1 MIEFYIVNIH
11 VILEK
16 YGGDWRMPEPLKKSS
31 RYMVGLDSLRGL
43 AILGVILYHI
53 NFNWMPGG
61 FLGVTVFFVLSGY
74 LITDIL
80 AIEWKRNKRID
91 LKKFWL
97 SRVRRLLPGMLV
109 MLVIVLAWITI
120 FHSSLLG
127 KMRGDSLAALLYFSN
142 WWYIYHKLSYFD
154 SFSQLSPLNHFWSL
168 AVEEQFYVIWPFII
182 SLAFRYIKKK
192 SHIILFIVLGAAA
205 SALAMAFLYE
215 PGADPS
221 RIYYGTDTRA
231 FSLLIGAA
239 LALIWPSSRLA
250 NKIIPQARLILDVVG
265 GIALIIILVMFW
277 KTNQYDP
284 FLYRGGMVILSIATA
299 LLVANLAHPA
309 SRIAQF
315 LRFRPLRW
323 MGVRSYGIYLWHYP
337 IITLTTPKVNAG
349 EFSLTR
355 AILQFL
361 LIIVAAQI
369 SWKFIEN
376 PIRQG
381 ALKNIRSRNWGIKN
395 LALSGKLALV
405 CALFVSTIAVF
416 GLSTASKAK
425 DNPQKD
431 KVEAVQTEQ
440 KEKPKHPVAVREK
453 PADEPPRN
461 KEKQEAAAQPKGP
474 QTVTAVGDSI
484 MIDVAPYLKNSFPNI
499 RIDAK
504 IGRQLSKAIP
514 VVEQLKNEGN
524 LGNHVIIGLGTNGAF
539 TKEQL
544 VSLIKVIGNERKIIF
559 INTRVPRPW
568 ESLVNEKLKE
578 VASEY
583 QNVTLV
589 DWYSASADNKAYFE
603 PDGVHLTKTGA
614 EAYAALVAKAMN
626 Q

>member
-1 MIEFYIVNIH
+1 
-11 VILEK
+11 
-16 YGGDWRMPEPLKKSS
+16 
-31 RYMVGLDSLRGL
+31 MVGLDSLRGL

-80 AIEWKRNKRID
+80 AMEWKRNKRID

-97 SRVRRLLPGMLV
+97 SRARRLLPGMLV
-109 MLVIVLAWITI
+109 MLVITLAWITI

-127 KMRGDSLAALLYFSN
+127 KMRGDSIAALFYVSN

-154 SFSQLSPLNHFWSL
+154 NFNQISPLNHFWSL
-168 AVEEQFYVIWPFII
+168 AVEEQFYVVWPFII
-182 SLAFRYIKKK
+182 SLGLYYIKKQ
-192 SHIILFIVLGAAA
+192 SRMILLICLGAFA
-205 SALAMAFLYE
+205 SALAMAILYE
-215 PGADPS
+215 PGVDPS

-231 FSLLIGAA
+231 FSLLIGAV
-239 LALIWPSSRLA
+239 LALVWPSNRLA
-250 NKIIPQARLILDVVG
+250 NKIIPKARFILDVVG

-284 FLYRGGMVILSIATA
+284 FLYKGGMVLLSIATA

-323 MGVRSYGIYLWHYP
+323 VGIRSYGIYLWHYP
-337 IITLTTPKVNAG
+337 ILTLTTPKVNAG
-349 EFSLTR
+349 DFSIIR

-361 LIIVAAQI
+361 LIILIAQI
-369 SWKFIEN
+369 SWKFIEK

-381 ALKNIRSRNWGIKN
+381 ALRNIQFKN
-395 LALSGKLALV
+395 LRLQNVTLGVKLALV
-405 CALFVSTIAVF
+405 CSLFFTSIAVL
-416 GLSTASKAK
+416 GLSNASKAK
-425 DNPQKD
+425 GNYQQD
-431 KVEAVQTEQ
+431 KVEAVQTQ
-440 KEKPKHPVAVREK
+440 PAPHPVAVWEK
-453 PADEPPRN
+453 PNQETPLN
-461 KEKQEAAAQPKGP
+461 QGESKEVNSSHPKNP
-474 QTVTAVGDSI
+474 LTVTAIGDSV
-484 MIDVAPYLKNSFPNI
+484 MIDITPYLKNTFPDI
-499 RIDAK
+499 RIDAQ

-524 LGNHVIIGLGTNGAF
+524 LGNYVIIGLGTNGAF
-539 TKEQL
+539 TTEQL
-544 VSLIKVIGNERKIIF
+544 VSLIKLIGNERKIIF

-568 ESLVNEKLKE
+568 ESIVNERLK
-578 VASEY
+578 VTVTKY
-583 QNVTLV
+583 PNVTLV
-589 DWYSASADNKAYFE
+589 DWYTASAGKKDYFA
-603 PDGVHLTKTGA
+603 PDGVHLTNVGA
-614 EAYAALVAKAMN
+614 EAYAVLVAKAVN

>member
-1 MIEFYIVNIH
+1 
-11 VILEK
+11 
-16 YGGDWRMPEPLKKSS
+16 MPEPLKKNS

-80 AIEWKRNKRID
+80 AIEWKNNKRID

-97 SRVRRLLPGMLV
+97 SRARRLLPGMLI
-109 MLVIVLAWITI
+109 MLIVTLAWITI
-120 FHSSLLG
+120 FHSSLLV

-168 AVEEQFYVIWPFII
+168 AVEEQFYVVWPFVI
-182 SLAFRYIKKK
+182 SLGFYYIKKQ
-192 SHIILFIVLGAAA
+192 SRMILFICLGAIA
-205 SALAMAFLYE
+205 SALAMAILYE
-215 PGADPS
+215 PGSDPS

-250 NKIIPQARLILDVVG
+250 NKIIPQARLILDVIG
-265 GIALIIILVMFW
+265 GLALIIILIMFW
-277 KTNQYDP
+277 RTNQYEP
-284 FLYRGGMVILSIATA
+284 FLYRGGMVLLSLATA

-349 EFSLTR
+349 EFSSTR

-361 LIIVAAQI
+361 LIIIVAQI

-376 PIRQG
+376 PIRKG
-381 ALKNIRSRNWGIKN
+381 ALKNIRIKN
-395 LALSGKLALV
+395 LKIRNLTLSGKLALICAV
-405 CALFVSTIAVF
+405 CISSIATF
-416 GLSTASKAK
+416 GLTTASKEK
-425 DNPQKD
+425 ENPQKE
-431 KVEAVQTEQ
+431 KVEAVQEEQ
-440 KEKPKHPVAVREK
+440 AKHPVAVWEK
-453 PADEPPRN
+453 PADEPPQN
-461 KEKQEAAAQPKGP
+461 KEEQKEENPAQPKDP
-474 QTVTAVGDSI
+474 LTVTAVGDSI
-484 MIDVAPYLKNSFPNI
+484 MIDIAPYLKNAFPNI

-504 IGRQLSKAIP
+504 IGRQMSQAISA
-514 VVEQLKNEGN
+514 VEQLKNEGN
-524 LGNHVIIGLGTNGAF
+524 LGSHVIIGLGTNGAF

-544 VSLIKVIGNERKIIF
+544 ASLIEVIGNERKIIL

-578 VASEY
+578 AASSY
-583 QNVTLV
+583 KNVVLV
-589 DWYSASADNKAYFE
+589 DWYSASAGNKAYFE

-614 EAYAALVAKAMN
+614 EAYAALVAKEVN

>member
-1 MIEFYIVNIH
+1 
-11 VILEK
+11 
-16 YGGDWRMPEPLKKSS
+16 MPEPLKKNS

-80 AIEWKRNKRID
+80 AIEWKNNKRID

-97 SRVRRLLPGMLV
+97 SRARRLLPGMLI
-109 MLVIVLAWITI
+109 MLIVTLAWITI
-120 FHSSLLG
+120 FHSSLLV

-168 AVEEQFYVIWPFII
+168 AVEEQFYVVWPFVI
-182 SLAFRYIKKK
+182 SLGFYYIKKQ
-192 SHIILFIVLGAAA
+192 SRMILFICLGAIA
-205 SALAMAFLYE
+205 SALAMAILYE
-215 PGADPS
+215 PGSDPS

-250 NKIIPQARLILDVVG
+250 NKIIPQARLILDVIG
-265 GIALIIILVMFW
+265 GLALIIILIMFW
-277 KTNQYDP
+277 RTNQYEP
-284 FLYRGGMVILSIATA
+284 FLYRGGMVLLSLATA

-349 EFSLTR
+349 EFSSTR

-361 LIIVAAQI
+361 LIIIVAQI

-376 PIRQG
+376 PIRKG
-381 ALKNIRSRNWGIKN
+381 ALKNIRIKN
-395 LALSGKLALV
+395 LKIRNLTLSGKLALICAV
-405 CALFVSTIAVF
+405 CISSIATF
-416 GLSTASKAK
+416 GLTTASKEK
-425 DNPQKD
+425 ENPQKE
-431 KVEAVQTEQ
+431 KVEAVQEEQ
-440 KEKPKHPVAVREK
+440 AKHPVAVWEK
-453 PADEPPRN
+453 PADEPPQN
-461 KEKQEAAAQPKGP
+461 KEEQKEENPAQPKDP
-474 QTVTAVGDSI
+474 LTVTAVGDSI
-484 MIDVAPYLKNSFPNI
+484 MIDIAPYLKNAFPNI

-504 IGRQLSKAIP
+504 IGRQMSQAISA
-514 VVEQLKNEGN
+514 VEQLKNEGN
-524 LGNHVIIGLGTNGAF
+524 LGSHVIIGLGTNGAF

-544 VSLIKVIGNERKIIF
+544 ASLIEVIGNERKIIL

-578 VASEY
+578 AASSY
-583 QNVTLV
+583 KNVVLV
-589 DWYSASADNKAYFE
+589 DWYSASAGNKAY
-603 PDGVHLTKTGA
+603 
-614 EAYAALVAKAMN
+614 
-626 Q
+626 

>member
-1 MIEFYIVNIH
+1 MTKPF
-11 VILEK
+11 
-16 YGGDWRMPEPLKKSS
+16 KKNS

-80 AIEWKRNKRID
+80 AMEWKRNKRID

-97 SRVRRLLPGMLV
+97 SRARRLLPGMLV
-109 MLVIVLAWITI
+109 MLVITLAWITI
-120 FHSSLLG
+120 FHSSLLE
-127 KMRGDSLAALLYFSN
+127 KMRGDSLAALFYVSN

-154 SFSQLSPLNHFWSL
+154 NFNQIYPLNHFWSL
-168 AVEEQFYVIWPFII
+168 AVEEQFYVVWPFII
-182 SLAFRYIKKK
+182 SLGLYYIKKQ
-192 SHIILFIVLGAAA
+192 SRMILLICLGAFA
-205 SALAMAFLYE
+205 SALAMAILYE
-215 PGADPS
+215 PGVDPS

-231 FSLLIGAA
+231 FSLLIGAV
-239 LALIWPSSRLA
+239 LALVWPSNRLA
-250 NKIIPQARLILDVVG
+250 NKIIPKARFILDVVG

-284 FLYRGGMVILSIATA
+284 FLYKGGMVLLSIATA

-323 MGVRSYGIYLWHYP
+323 VGVRSYGIYLWHYP
-337 IITLTTPKVNAG
+337 ILTLTTPKVNAG
-349 EFSLTR
+349 DFSIIR

-361 LIIVAAQI
+361 LIILIAQI
-369 SWKFIEN
+369 SWKFIEK

-381 ALKNIRSRNWGIKN
+381 ALRNIQFKN
-395 LALSGKLALV
+395 LRLQNVTLGVKLALV
-405 CALFVSTIAVF
+405 CSLFFTSIAVL
-416 GLSTASKAK
+416 GLSNASKAK
-425 DNPQKD
+425 GNYQQD
-431 KVEAVQTEQ
+431 KVEAVQTQ
-440 KEKPKHPVAVREK
+440 PAPHPVAVWEK
-453 PADEPPRN
+453 PNQETPLN
-461 KEKQEAAAQPKGP
+461 QGESKEVNSAHPKNP
-474 QTVTAVGDSI
+474 LTVTAIGDSV
-484 MIDVAPYLKNSFPNI
+484 MIDITPYLKNTFPDI
-499 RIDAK
+499 RIDAQ

-524 LGNHVIIGLGTNGAF
+524 LGNYVIIGLGTNGAF
-539 TKEQL
+539 TTEQL
-544 VSLIKVIGNERKIIF
+544 VSLIKLIGNERKIIF

-568 ESLVNEKLKE
+568 ESIVNERLK
-578 VASEY
+578 VTVTKY
-583 QNVTLV
+583 PNVTLV
-589 DWYSASADNKAYFE
+589 DWYAASAGKKDYFA
-603 PDGVHLTKTGA
+603 PDGVHLTNVGA
-614 EAYAALVAKAMN
+614 EAYAVLVAKAVN

>member
-1 MIEFYIVNIH
+1 MTKPF
-11 VILEK
+11 
-16 YGGDWRMPEPLKKSS
+16 KKNS

-80 AIEWKRNKRID
+80 AMEWKRNKRID

-97 SRVRRLLPGMLV
+97 SRARRLLPGMLV
-109 MLVIVLAWITI
+109 MLVITLAWITI
-120 FHSSLLG
+120 FHSSLLE
-127 KMRGDSLAALLYFSN
+127 KMRGDSLAALFYVSN

-154 SFSQLSPLNHFWSL
+154 NFNQISPLNHFWSL
-168 AVEEQFYVIWPFII
+168 AVEEQFYVVWPFII
-182 SLAFRYIKKK
+182 SLGLYYINKQ
-192 SHIILFIVLGAAA
+192 SRMILLICLGAFA
-205 SALAMAFLYE
+205 SALAMAILYE
-215 PGADPS
+215 PGVDPS

-231 FSLLIGAA
+231 FSLLIGAV
-239 LALIWPSSRLA
+239 LALVWPSNRLA
-250 NKIIPQARLILDVVG
+250 NKIIPKARFILDVVG

-284 FLYRGGMVILSIATA
+284 FLYKGGMVLLSIATA

-323 MGVRSYGIYLWHYP
+323 VGIRSYGIYLWHYP
-337 IITLTTPKVNAG
+337 ILTLTTPKVNAG
-349 EFSLTR
+349 DFSIIR

-361 LIIVAAQI
+361 LIILIAQI
-369 SWKFIEN
+369 SWKFIEK

-381 ALKNIRSRNWGIKN
+381 ALRNIQFKN
-395 LALSGKLALV
+395 LRLQNVTLGVKLALV
-405 CALFVSTIAVF
+405 CSLFFTSMAVL
-416 GLSTASKAK
+416 GLSNASKAK
-425 DNPQKD
+425 GNYQQD
-431 KVEAVQTEQ
+431 KVEAVQTQ
-440 KEKPKHPVAVREK
+440 PAPHPVAVWEK
-453 PADEPPRN
+453 PNQETPLN
-461 KEKQEAAAQPKGP
+461 QGESKEVNSAYPKNP
-474 QTVTAVGDSI
+474 LTVTAIGDSV
-484 MIDVAPYLKNSFPNI
+484 MIDITPYLKNTFPDI
-499 RIDAK
+499 RIDAQ

-524 LGNHVIIGLGTNGAF
+524 LGNYVIIGLGTNGAF
-539 TKEQL
+539 TTEQL
-544 VSLIKVIGNERKIIF
+544 VSLIKLIGNEHKIIF

-568 ESLVNEKLKE
+568 ESIVNERLK
-578 VASEY
+578 VTVTKY
-583 QNVTLV
+583 PNVTLV
-589 DWYSASADNKAYFE
+589 DWYAASAGKKDYFA
-603 PDGVHLTKTGA
+603 PDGVHLTNVGA
-614 EAYAALVAKAMN
+614 EAYAVLVAKAVN

>member
-1 MIEFYIVNIH
+1 MTKPF
-11 VILEK
+11 EK
-16 YGGDWRMPEPLKKSS
+16 NS

-80 AIEWKRNKRID
+80 AMEWKRNKRID

-97 SRVRRLLPGMLV
+97 SRARRLLPAMFV
-109 MLVIVLAWITI
+109 MLVITLAWITI
-120 FHSSLLG
+120 FHSSLLE
-127 KMRGDSLAALLYFSN
+127 KMRGDSLAALFYVSN

-154 SFSQLSPLNHFWSL
+154 NFNQLSPLNHFWSL
-168 AVEEQFYVIWPFII
+168 AVEEQFYVVWPFII
-182 SLAFRYIKKK
+182 SLGLYHIKKQ
-192 SHIILFIVLGAAA
+192 SRMILLICLGAVA
-205 SALAMAFLYE
+205 SALAMAILYE

-239 LALIWPSSRLA
+239 LALIWPSNRLA
-250 NKIIPQARLILDVVG
+250 NKIIPKARLILDVVG
-265 GIALIIILVMFW
+265 GTALIIILLMFW

-284 FLYRGGMVILSIATA
+284 FLYNGGMVLLSIATA

-323 MGVRSYGIYLWHYP
+323 IGIRSYGIYLWHYP
-337 IITLTTPKVNAG
+337 ILTLTTPKVNAG
-349 EFSLTR
+349 DFSLIR
-355 AILQFL
+355 AILQFF
-361 LIIVAAQI
+361 LIIMIAQI
-369 SWKFIEN
+369 SWKYIEK

-381 ALKNIRSRNWGIKN
+381 ALRNIQFKN
-395 LALSGKLALV
+395 LRLQNVALSVKLALI
-405 CALFVSTIAVF
+405 CAVFVSSIAVF
-416 GLSTASKAK
+416 GLSKGSKAK
-425 DNPQKD
+425 ENPQLD
-431 KVEAVQTEQ
+431 KVEAVQTQ
-440 KEKPKHPVAVREK
+440 PAKHPVAIREN
-453 PADEPPRN
+453 PAQETPKN
-461 KEKQEAAAQPKGP
+461 QEESKEVNSVQPKSSP
-474 QTVTAVGDSI
+474 NVTAIGDSV
-484 MIDVAPYLKNSFPNI
+484 MIDIAPYLKNAFPDI
-499 RIDAK
+499 RIDAQ

-524 LGNHVIIGLGTNGAF
+524 LGNYVIIGLGTNGAF
-539 TKEQL
+539 TTEQL
-544 VSLIKVIGNERKIIF
+544 VSLMELIGNERKMIF

-568 ESLVNEKLKE
+568 ESIVNERLK
-578 VASEY
+578 VTASKY
-583 QNVTLV
+583 PNVTLV
-589 DWYSASADNKAYFE
+589 DWYAASAGKRDYFA
-603 PDGVHLTKTGA
+603 PDGVHLTNVGA
-614 EAYAALVAKAMN
+614 EAYAALVVKAVN

>member
-1 MIEFYIVNIH
+1 MTKPF
-11 VILEK
+11 EK
-16 YGGDWRMPEPLKKSS
+16 NS

-80 AIEWKRNKRID
+80 AMEWKRNKRID

-97 SRVRRLLPGMLV
+97 SRARRLLPAMFV
-109 MLVIVLAWITI
+109 MLVITLAWITI
-120 FHSSLLG
+120 FHSSLLE
-127 KMRGDSLAALLYFSN
+127 KMRGDSLAALFYVSN

-154 SFSQLSPLNHFWSL
+154 NFNQLSPLNHFWSL
-168 AVEEQFYVIWPFII
+168 AVEEQFYVVWPFII
-182 SLAFRYIKKK
+182 SLGLYHIKKQ
-192 SHIILFIVLGAAA
+192 SRMILLICLGAVA
-205 SALAMAFLYE
+205 SALAMAILYE

-239 LALIWPSSRLA
+239 LALIWPSNRLA
-250 NKIIPQARLILDVVG
+250 NKIIPKARLILDVVG
-265 GIALIIILVMFW
+265 GTALIIILLMFW

-284 FLYRGGMVILSIATA
+284 FLYNGGMVLLSIATA

-323 MGVRSYGIYLWHYP
+323 IGIRSYGIYLWHYP
-337 IITLTTPKVNAG
+337 ILTLTTPKVNAG
-349 EFSLTR
+349 DFSLIR
-355 AILQFL
+355 AILQFI
-361 LIIVAAQI
+361 LIIMIAQI
-369 SWKFIEN
+369 SWKYIEK

-381 ALKNIRSRNWGIKN
+381 ALRNIQFKN
-395 LALSGKLALV
+395 LRLQNVALSVKLALI
-405 CALFVSTIAVF
+405 CAVFVSSIAVF
-416 GLSTASKAK
+416 GLSKVSKAK
-425 DNPQKD
+425 ENPQLD
-431 KVEAVQTEQ
+431 KVEAVQTQ
-440 KEKPKHPVAVREK
+440 PAKHPVAIREN
-453 PADEPPRN
+453 PAQETPKNQDES
-461 KEKQEAAAQPKGP
+461 KEVNSVQPKSSP
-474 QTVTAVGDSI
+474 NVTAIGDSV
-484 MIDVAPYLKNSFPNI
+484 MIDIAPYLKNAFPDI
-499 RIDAK
+499 RIDAQ

-524 LGNHVIIGLGTNGAF
+524 LGNYVIIGLGTNGAF
-539 TKEQL
+539 TTEQL
-544 VSLIKVIGNERKIIF
+544 VSLIELIGNERKMIF

-568 ESLVNEKLKE
+568 ESIVNERLK
-578 VASEY
+578 VTASKY
-583 QNVTLV
+583 PNVNLV
-589 DWYSASADNKAYFE
+589 DWYVASAGKRDYFA
-603 PDGVHLTKTGA
+603 PDGVHLTKLGA
-614 EAYAALVAKAMN
+614 EAYAALVVKAVN

>member
-1 MIEFYIVNIH
+1 
-11 VILEK
+11 
-16 YGGDWRMPEPLKKSS
+16 MPEPLKKNS

-80 AIEWKRNKRID
+80 AIEWKNNKRID

-97 SRVRRLLPGMLV
+97 SRARRLLPGMLI
-109 MLVIVLAWITI
+109 MLIVTLAWITI
-120 FHSSLLG
+120 FHSSLLV

-168 AVEEQFYVIWPFII
+168 AVEEQFYVVWPFVI
-182 SLAFRYIKKK
+182 SLGFYYIKKQ
-192 SHIILFIVLGAAA
+192 SRMILFICLGAIA
-205 SALAMAFLYE
+205 SALAMAILYE
-215 PGADPS
+215 PGTDPS

-250 NKIIPQARLILDVVG
+250 SKIIPQARLILDIIG
-265 GIALIIILVMFW
+265 GVALIIILTMFW
-277 KTNQYDP
+277 KTNQYEP
-284 FLYRGGMVILSIATA
+284 FLYRGGMVLLSIATA

-337 IITLTTPKVNAG
+337 IITLTTPKVNTG
-349 EFSLTR
+349 EFSFTR

-361 LIIVAAQI
+361 LIIIVAQI

-376 PIRQG
+376 PIRKG
-381 ALKNIRSRNWGIKN
+381 ALKNIRIKN
-395 LALSGKLALV
+395 LKIRNLTLSCKLVLI
-405 CALFVSTIAVF
+405 CAVF
-416 GLSTASKAK
+416 ISSIVTFGLTTASKEK
-425 DNPQKD
+425 ENTQKD
-431 KVEAVQTEQ
+431 KVEAVQEEQ
-440 KEKPKHPVAVREK
+440 AKHPVAVWEK
-453 PADEPPRN
+453 PADEPPQN
-461 KEKQEAAAQPKGP
+461 KEEQKEENPAQPKDP
-474 QTVTAVGDSI
+474 LTVTAVGDSI
-484 MIDVAPYLKNSFPNI
+484 MIDITPYFKNTFPNI

-504 IGRQLSKAIP
+504 IGRQMSQAILA
-514 VVEQLKNEGN
+514 VEQLKNEGN
-524 LGNHVIIGLGTNGAF
+524 LGSNVIIGLGTNGAF

-544 VSLIKVIGNERKIIF
+544 ASLIEVIGNERKIIL

-578 VASEY
+578 AASSY
-583 QNVTLV
+583 KNVVLV
-589 DWYSASADNKAYFE
+589 DWYSASAGNKAYFE
-603 PDGVHLTKTGA
+603 PDGVHLTKIGA
-614 EAYAALVAKAMN
+614 EAYAALVAKEVN

>member
-1 MIEFYIVNIH
+1 MTKPF
-11 VILEK
+11 EK
-16 YGGDWRMPEPLKKSS
+16 NS

-80 AIEWKRNKRID
+80 AMEWKRNKRID

-97 SRVRRLLPGMLV
+97 SRARRLLPGMFV
-109 MLVIVLAWITI
+109 MLVITLAWITI
-120 FHSSLLG
+120 FHSSLLE
-127 KMRGDSLAALLYFSN
+127 KMRGDSLAALFYVSN

-154 SFSQLSPLNHFWSL
+154 NFNQLSPLNHFWSL
-168 AVEEQFYVIWPFII
+168 AVEEQFYVVWPFII
-182 SLAFRYIKKK
+182 SLGLYHIKKQ
-192 SHIILFIVLGAAA
+192 SRMILLICLGAVA
-205 SALAMAFLYE
+205 SALAMAILYE

-239 LALIWPSSRLA
+239 LALIWPSNRLA
-250 NKIIPQARLILDVVG
+250 NKIIPKARLILDVVG
-265 GIALIIILVMFW
+265 GTALIIILLMFW

-284 FLYRGGMVILSIATA
+284 FLYNGGMVLLSIATA

-323 MGVRSYGIYLWHYP
+323 MGIRSYGIYLWHYP
-337 IITLTTPKVNAG
+337 ILTLTTPKVNAG
-349 EFSLTR
+349 DFSLIR

-361 LIIVAAQI
+361 LIIMIAQI
-369 SWKFIEN
+369 SWKYIEK

-381 ALKNIRSRNWGIKN
+381 ALRNIQFKN
-395 LALSGKLALV
+395 LRLQNVALSVKLTLI
-405 CALFVSTIAVF
+405 CAVFVSSIAVF
-416 GLSTASKAK
+416 GLSKVSKAK
-425 DNPQKD
+425 ENPQLD
-431 KVEAVQTEQ
+431 KVEAVQT
-440 KEKPKHPVAVREK
+440 KPAKQPVAIREN
-453 PADEPPRN
+453 PAQETPKN
-461 KEKQEAAAQPKGP
+461 QEESKEVNSVQPKSSP
-474 QTVTAVGDSI
+474 NVTAIGDSV
-484 MIDVAPYLKNSFPNI
+484 MIDIAPYLKNAFPDI
-499 RIDAK
+499 GIDAQ

-524 LGNHVIIGLGTNGAF
+524 LGNYVIIGLGTNGAF
-539 TKEQL
+539 TTEQL
-544 VSLIKVIGNERKIIF
+544 VSLIELIGNERKMIF

-568 ESLVNEKLKE
+568 ESIVNERLK
-578 VASEY
+578 VTASKY
-583 QNVTLV
+583 PNVTLV
-589 DWYSASADNKAYFE
+589 DWYAASAGKRDYFA
-603 PDGVHLTKTGA
+603 PDGVHLTKLGA
-614 EAYAALVAKAMN
+614 EAYAALVVKAVN

>member
-1 MIEFYIVNIH
+1 MTKPF
-11 VILEK
+11 EK
-16 YGGDWRMPEPLKKSS
+16 NS

-80 AIEWKRNKRID
+80 AMEWKRNKRID

-97 SRVRRLLPGMLV
+97 SRARRLLPAMFV
-109 MLVIVLAWITI
+109 MLVITLAWITI
-120 FHSSLLG
+120 FHSSLLE
-127 KMRGDSLAALLYFSN
+127 KMRGDSLAALFYVSN

-154 SFSQLSPLNHFWSL
+154 NFNQLSPLNHFWSL
-168 AVEEQFYVIWPFII
+168 AVEEQFYVVWPFII
-182 SLAFRYIKKK
+182 SLGLYHIKKQ
-192 SHIILFIVLGAAA
+192 SRMILLICLGAVA
-205 SALAMAFLYE
+205 SALAMAILYE

-239 LALIWPSSRLA
+239 LALIWPSNRLA
-250 NKIIPQARLILDVVG
+250 NKIIPKARLILDVVG
-265 GIALIIILVMFW
+265 GTALIIILLMFW

-284 FLYRGGMVILSIATA
+284 FLYNGGMVLLSIATA

-323 MGVRSYGIYLWHYP
+323 IGIRSYGIYLWHYP
-337 IITLTTPKVNAG
+337 ILTLTTPKVNAG
-349 EFSLTR
+349 DFSLIR

-361 LIIVAAQI
+361 LIIMIAQI
-369 SWKFIEN
+369 SWKYIEK

-381 ALKNIRSRNWGIKN
+381 ALRNIQFKN
-395 LALSGKLALV
+395 LRLQNVALSVKLALI
-405 CALFVSTIAVF
+405 CAVFVSSIAVF
-416 GLSTASKAK
+416 GLSKGSKAK
-425 DNPQKD
+425 ENPQLD
-431 KVEAVQTEQ
+431 KVEAVQTQ
-440 KEKPKHPVAVREK
+440 PAKHPVAIREN
-453 PADEPPRN
+453 PAQETPKN
-461 KEKQEAAAQPKGP
+461 QEESKEVNSVQPKSSP
-474 QTVTAVGDSI
+474 NVTAIGDSV
-484 MIDVAPYLKNSFPNI
+484 MIDIAPYLKNAFPDI
-499 RIDAK
+499 RIDAQ

-524 LGNHVIIGLGTNGAF
+524 LGNYVIIGLGTNGAF
-539 TKEQL
+539 TTEQL
-544 VSLIKVIGNERKIIF
+544 VSLIELIGNERKMIF

-568 ESLVNEKLKE
+568 ESIVNERLK
-578 VASEY
+578 VTVSKY
-583 QNVTLV
+583 PNVTLV
-589 DWYSASADNKAYFE
+589 DWYAASAGKRDYFA
-603 PDGVHLTKTGA
+603 PDGVHLTNVGA
-614 EAYAALVAKAMN
+614 EAYAALVVKAVN

>member
-1 MIEFYIVNIH
+1 
-11 VILEK
+11 
-16 YGGDWRMPEPLKKSS
+16 MPEPLKKNS

-80 AIEWKRNKRID
+80 AIEWKNNKRID

-97 SRVRRLLPGMLV
+97 SRARRLLPGMLI
-109 MLVIVLAWITI
+109 MLIVTLAWITI
-120 FHSSLLG
+120 FHSSLLV

-168 AVEEQFYVIWPFII
+168 AVEEQFYVVWPFVI
-182 SLAFRYIKKK
+182 SLGFYYIKKQ
-192 SHIILFIVLGAAA
+192 SRMILFICLGAIA
-205 SALAMAFLYE
+205 SALAMANLYE
-215 PGADPS
+215 PGTDPS

-250 NKIIPQARLILDVVG
+250 SKIIPQARLILDIIG
-265 GIALIIILVMFW
+265 GVALIIILTMFW
-277 KTNQYDP
+277 KTNQYEP
-284 FLYRGGMVILSIATA
+284 FLYRGGMVLLSIATA

-337 IITLTTPKVNAG
+337 IITLTTPKVNTG
-349 EFSLTR
+349 EFSFTR

-361 LIIVAAQI
+361 LIIIVAQI

-376 PIRQG
+376 PIRKG
-381 ALKNIRSRNWGIKN
+381 ALKNIRIKN
-395 LALSGKLALV
+395 LKIRNLTLSCKLVLI
-405 CALFVSTIAVF
+405 CAVF
-416 GLSTASKAK
+416 ISSIATFGLTTASKEK
-425 DNPQKD
+425 ENTQKD
-431 KVEAVQTEQ
+431 KVEAVQEEQ
-440 KEKPKHPVAVREK
+440 AKHPVAVWEK
-453 PADEPPRN
+453 PADEPPQN
-461 KEKQEAAAQPKGP
+461 KEEQKEENPAQPKDP
-474 QTVTAVGDSI
+474 LTVTAVGDSI
-484 MIDVAPYLKNSFPNI
+484 MIDITPYLKNTFPNI

-504 IGRQLSKAIP
+504 IGRQMSQAIP
-514 VVEQLKNEGN
+514 AVEQLKNEGN
-524 LGNHVIIGLGTNGAF
+524 LGSNVIIGLGTNGAF

-544 VSLIKVIGNERKIIF
+544 ASLIEVIGNERKIIL

-578 VASEY
+578 AASSY
-583 QNVTLV
+583 KNVVLV
-589 DWYSASADNKAYFE
+589 DWYSASAGNKAYFE
-603 PDGVHLTKTGA
+603 PDGVHLTKIGA
-614 EAYAALVAKAMN
+614 EAYAALVAKEVN

>member
-1 MIEFYIVNIH
+1 MTKPF
-11 VILEK
+11 
-16 YGGDWRMPEPLKKSS
+16 KKNS

-80 AIEWKRNKRID
+80 AMEWKRNKRID

-97 SRVRRLLPGMLV
+97 SRARRLLPGMLV
-109 MLVIVLAWITI
+109 MLVITLAWITI
-120 FHSSLLG
+120 FHSSLLE
-127 KMRGDSLAALLYFSN
+127 KMRGDSLAALFYVSN

-154 SFSQLSPLNHFWSL
+154 NFNQISPLNHFWSL
-168 AVEEQFYVIWPFII
+168 AVEEQFYVVWPFII
-182 SLAFRYIKKK
+182 SLGLYYIKKQ
-192 SHIILFIVLGAAA
+192 SRIILLICLGAFA
-205 SALAMAFLYE
+205 SALAMAILYE
-215 PGADPS
+215 PGVDPS

-231 FSLLIGAA
+231 FSLLIGAV
-239 LALIWPSSRLA
+239 LALVWPSNRLA
-250 NKIIPQARLILDVVG
+250 NKIIPKARFILDVVG

-284 FLYRGGMVILSIATA
+284 FLYKGGMVLLSIATA

-323 MGVRSYGIYLWHYP
+323 VGVRSYGIYLWHYP
-337 IITLTTPKVNAG
+337 ILTLTTPKVNAG
-349 EFSLTR
+349 DFSIIR

-361 LIIVAAQI
+361 LIILIAQI
-369 SWKFIEN
+369 SWKFIEK

-381 ALKNIRSRNWGIKN
+381 ALRNIQFKN
-395 LALSGKLALV
+395 LRLQNVTLGVKLALV
-405 CALFVSTIAVF
+405 CSLFFTSIAVL
-416 GLSTASKAK
+416 GLSNASKAK
-425 DNPQKD
+425 GNYQQD
-431 KVEAVQTEQ
+431 KVEAVQTQ
-440 KEKPKHPVAVREK
+440 PAPHPVAVWEK
-453 PADEPPRN
+453 PN
-461 KEKQEAAAQPKGP
+461 QETPLNQGESTEVNSAHPKNP
-474 QTVTAVGDSI
+474 LTVTAIGDSV
-484 MIDVAPYLKNSFPNI
+484 MIDITPYLKNTFPDI
-499 RIDAK
+499 RIDAQ

-524 LGNHVIIGLGTNGAF
+524 LGNYVIIGLGTNGAF
-539 TKEQL
+539 TTEQL
-544 VSLIKVIGNERKIIF
+544 VSLIKLIGNERKIIF

-568 ESLVNEKLKE
+568 ESIVNERLK
-578 VASEY
+578 VTVTKY
-583 QNVTLV
+583 PNVTLV
-589 DWYSASADNKAYFE
+589 DWYAASAGKKDYFA
-603 PDGVHLTKTGA
+603 PDGVHLTNVGA
-614 EAYAALVAKAMN
+614 EAYAVLVAKAVN

>member
-1 MIEFYIVNIH
+1 MTKPF
-11 VILEK
+11 EK
-16 YGGDWRMPEPLKKSS
+16 NS

-80 AIEWKRNKRID
+80 AMEWKRNKRID

-97 SRVRRLLPGMLV
+97 SRARRLLPAMFV
-109 MLVIVLAWITI
+109 MLVITLAWITI
-120 FHSSLLG
+120 FHSSLLE
-127 KMRGDSLAALLYFSN
+127 KMRGDSLAALFYVSN

-154 SFSQLSPLNHFWSL
+154 NFNQLSPLNHFWSL
-168 AVEEQFYVIWPFII
+168 AVEEQFYVVWPFII
-182 SLAFRYIKKK
+182 SLGLYHIKKQ
-192 SHIILFIVLGAAA
+192 SRMILLICLGAVA
-205 SALAMAFLYE
+205 SALAMAILYE

-239 LALIWPSSRLA
+239 LALIWPSNRLA
-250 NKIIPQARLILDVVG
+250 NKIIPKARLILDVVG
-265 GIALIIILVMFW
+265 GTALIIILLMFW

-284 FLYRGGMVILSIATA
+284 FLYNGGMVLLSIATA

-323 MGVRSYGIYLWHYP
+323 IGIRSYGIYLWHYP
-337 IITLTTPKVNAG
+337 ILTLTTPKVNAG
-349 EFSLTR
+349 DFSLIR
-355 AILQFL
+355 AILQFF
-361 LIIVAAQI
+361 LIIMIAQI
-369 SWKFIEN
+369 SWKYIEK

-381 ALKNIRSRNWGIKN
+381 ALRNIQFKN
-395 LALSGKLALV
+395 LRLQNVALSVKLALI
-405 CALFVSTIAVF
+405 CAVFVSSIAVF
-416 GLSTASKAK
+416 GLSKGSKAK
-425 DNPQKD
+425 ENPQLD
-431 KVEAVQTEQ
+431 KVEAVQTQ
-440 KEKPKHPVAVREK
+440 PAKHPVAIREN
-453 PADEPPRN
+453 PAQETPKN
-461 KEKQEAAAQPKGP
+461 QEESKEVNSVQPKSSP
-474 QTVTAVGDSI
+474 NVTAIGDSV
-484 MIDVAPYLKNSFPNI
+484 MIDIAPYLKNAFPDI
-499 RIDAK
+499 RIDAQ

-524 LGNHVIIGLGTNGAF
+524 LGNYVIIGLGTNGAF
-539 TKEQL
+539 TTEQL
-544 VSLIKVIGNERKIIF
+544 VSLIELIGNERKMIF

-568 ESLVNEKLKE
+568 ESIVNERLK
-578 VASEY
+578 VTASKY
-583 QNVTLV
+583 PNVTLV
-589 DWYSASADNKAYFE
+589 DWYAASAGKRDYFA
-603 PDGVHLTKTGA
+603 PDGVHLTNVGA
-614 EAYAALVAKAMN
+614 ESYAALVVKAVN

>member
-1 MIEFYIVNIH
+1 MTKPF
-11 VILEK
+11 
-16 YGGDWRMPEPLKKSS
+16 KKNS

-80 AIEWKRNKRID
+80 AMEWKRNKRID

-97 SRVRRLLPGMLV
+97 SRARRLLPGMIV
-109 MLVIVLAWITI
+109 MLVITLAWITI
-120 FHSSLLG
+120 FHSSLLE
-127 KMRGDSLAALLYFSN
+127 KMRGDSLAALFYVSN

-154 SFSQLSPLNHFWSL
+154 NFNQISPLNHFWSL
-168 AVEEQFYVIWPFII
+168 AVEEQFYVVWPFII
-182 SLAFRYIKKK
+182 SLGLYYIKKQ
-192 SHIILFIVLGAAA
+192 SRMILLICLGIFA
-205 SALAMAFLYE
+205 SALAMTILYE
-215 PGADPS
+215 PGVDPS

-231 FSLLIGAA
+231 FSLLIGAV
-239 LALIWPSSRLA
+239 LALVWPSNRLA
-250 NKIIPQARLILDVVG
+250 NKIIPKARFILDVVG

-284 FLYRGGMVILSIATA
+284 FLYKGGMVLLSIATA

-323 MGVRSYGIYLWHYP
+323 VGVRSYGIYLWHYP
-337 IITLTTPKVNAG
+337 ILTLTTPKVTVG
-349 EFSLTR
+349 DFSIIR

-361 LIIVAAQI
+361 LIILIAQI
-369 SWKFIEN
+369 SWKFIEK

-381 ALKNIRSRNWGIKN
+381 ALRNIQFKN
-395 LALSGKLALV
+395 LRLQNVTLGVKLALV
-405 CALFVSTIAVF
+405 CSLFFMSIAIL
-416 GLSTASKAK
+416 GLLNASKAK
-425 DNPQKD
+425 GNNQQD
-431 KVEAVQTEQ
+431 KVEAVQTQ
-440 KEKPKHPVAVREK
+440 PVPHPVAVWEK
-453 PADEPPRN
+453 PNQETPLN
-461 KEKQEAAAQPKGP
+461 QGESKEANSAHPKNP
-474 QTVTAVGDSI
+474 ITVTAIGDSV
-484 MIDVAPYLKNSFPNI
+484 MIDITPYLKNTFPDI
-499 RIDAK
+499 RIDAQ

-524 LGNHVIIGLGTNGAF
+524 LGNYVIVGLGTNGAF
-539 TKEQL
+539 TTEQL
-544 VSLIKVIGNERKIIF
+544 VSLIKLIGNERKIIF

-568 ESLVNEKLKE
+568 ESIVNERLK
-578 VASEY
+578 VTVTKY
-583 QNVTLV
+583 PNVTLV
-589 DWYSASADNKAYFE
+589 DWYAASAGKKDYFA
-603 PDGVHLTKTGA
+603 PDGVHLTNVGA
-614 EAYAALVAKAMN
+614 EAYAVLVAKAVN

>member
-1 MIEFYIVNIH
+1 
-11 VILEK
+11 
-16 YGGDWRMPEPLKKSS
+16 MPKPLQKNG

-91 LKKFWL
+91 LKNFWI
-97 SRVRRLLPGMLV
+97 RRARRLLPGMLV
-109 MLVIVLAWITI
+109 MLVIVIAWITI

-142 WWYIYHKLSYFD
+142 WWYIYHKLSYFE
-154 SFSQLSPLNHFWSL
+154 SFNQISPLTHFWSL
-168 AVEEQFYVIWPFII
+168 AVEEQFYVVWPFII
-182 SLAFRYIKKK
+182 SLAFYFIKKK
-192 SHIILFIVLGAAA
+192 SHIILFILLGAMV
-205 SALAMAFLYE
+205 SALAMAILYE

-250 NKIIPQARLILDVVG
+250 NKIIPKARLVLDVVG

-277 KTNQYDP
+277 KTNQYEP
-284 FLYRGGMVILSIATA
+284 FLYRGGMVLLSIATA

-323 MGVRSYGIYLWHYP
+323 MGVRSYGLYLWHYP
-337 IITLTTPKVNAG
+337 IITLTTPKINAG

-355 AILQFL
+355 ALCQFL
-361 LIIVAAQI
+361 LIIIAAQI
-369 SWKFIEN
+369 SWKFIED
-376 PIRQG
+376 PIRRG
-381 ALKNIRSRNWGIKN
+381 ALKNIGWKNLRMKN
-395 LALSGKLALV
+395 LALGGKVAIIG
-405 CALFVSTIAVF
+405 ALFISTIAVF
-416 GLSTASKAK
+416 GLTTASQAK
-425 DNPQKD
+425 DNPQTD
-431 KVEAVQTEQ
+431 KGEVVQKEQ
-440 KEKPKHPVAVREK
+440 KEEPKHPVAIREK
-453 PADEPPRN
+453 TAEELPQN
-461 KEKQEAAAQPKGP
+461 KEQEAAVHKNND

-484 MIDVAPYLKNSFPNI
+484 MIDITPYLKNAFPNI
-499 RIDAK
+499 KIDAK

-514 VVEQLKNEGN
+514 AVEQLKNQGE
-524 LGNHVIIGLGTNGAF
+524 LGNHVIVGLGTNGAF
-539 TKEQL
+539 TKDQL
-544 VSLIKVIGNERKIIF
+544 VSLVQLIGNDRKIILV
-559 INTRVPRPW
+559 NTRVPRPW
-568 ESLVNEKLKE
+568 ESVVNEKLKE
-578 VASEY
+578 VADAYE
-583 QNVTLV
+583 NVTLV
-589 DWYSASADNKAYFE
+589 DWYSASAGNTAYFE
-603 PDGVHLTKTGA
+603 PDGVHLTKAGA
-614 EAYAALVAKAMN
+614 EAYAALVEKAVN

>member
-1 MIEFYIVNIH
+1 
-11 VILEK
+11 
-16 YGGDWRMPEPLKKSS
+16 MPEPLKKNS

-80 AIEWKRNKRID
+80 AIEWKNNKRID

-97 SRVRRLLPGMLV
+97 SRARRLLPGMLI
-109 MLVIVLAWITI
+109 MLIVTLAWITI
-120 FHSSLLG
+120 FHSSLLV

-168 AVEEQFYVIWPFII
+168 AVEEQFYVVWPFVI
-182 SLAFRYIKKK
+182 SLGFYYIKKQ
-192 SHIILFIVLGAAA
+192 SRMILFICLGAIA
-205 SALAMAFLYE
+205 SALAMAILYE
-215 PGADPS
+215 PGTDPS

-239 LALIWPSSRLA
+239 LALIWPSNRLA
-250 NKIIPQARLILDVVG
+250 NKIIPKARLILDIIG
-265 GIALIIILVMFW
+265 GAALIIILLMFW

-284 FLYRGGMVILSIATA
+284 FLYRGGMVLLSIATA

-337 IITLTTPKVNAG
+337 IITLTTPKVNTG
-349 EFSLTR
+349 EFSFTR

-361 LIIVAAQI
+361 LIIIVAQI

-376 PIRQG
+376 PIRKG
-381 ALKNIRSRNWGIKN
+381 ALKNIRIKN
-395 LALSGKLALV
+395 LKIRNLTLSCKLVLI
-405 CALFVSTIAVF
+405 CAVF
-416 GLSTASKAK
+416 ISSIATFGLTTASKEK
-425 DNPQKD
+425 ENTQKD
-431 KVEAVQTEQ
+431 KVEAVQEEQ
-440 KEKPKHPVAVREK
+440 AKHPVAVWEK
-453 PADEPPRN
+453 PADEPPQN
-461 KEKQEAAAQPKGP
+461 KEEQKEENPAQPKDP
-474 QTVTAVGDSI
+474 LTVTAVGDSI
-484 MIDVAPYLKNSFPNI
+484 MIDITPYLKNTFPNI

-504 IGRQLSKAIP
+504 IGRQMSQAILA
-514 VVEQLKNEGN
+514 VEQLKNEGN
-524 LGNHVIIGLGTNGAF
+524 LGSNVIIGLGTNGAF

-544 VSLIKVIGNERKIIF
+544 ASLIEVIGNERKIIL

-578 VASEY
+578 AASSY
-583 QNVTLV
+583 KNVVLV
-589 DWYSASADNKAYFE
+589 DWYSASAGNKAYFE
-603 PDGVHLTKTGA
+603 PDGVHLTKIGA
-614 EAYAALVAKAMN
+614 EAYAALVAKEVN

>member
-1 MIEFYIVNIH
+1 MTKPF
-11 VILEK
+11 
-16 YGGDWRMPEPLKKSS
+16 KKNS

-80 AIEWKRNKRID
+80 AMEWKRNKRID

-97 SRVRRLLPGMLV
+97 SRARRLLPGMVV
-109 MLVIVLAWITI
+109 MLVITFAWITI
-120 FHSSLLG
+120 FHSSLLE
-127 KMRGDSLAALLYFSN
+127 KMCGDSLAALFYVSN

-154 SFSQLSPLNHFWSL
+154 NFNQLSPLNHFWSL
-168 AVEEQFYVIWPFII
+168 AVEEQFYAVWPLII
-182 SLAFRYIKKK
+182 SLGFYYIKKQ
-192 SHIILFIVLGAAA
+192 SRMILLICLGAAA
-205 SALAMAFLYE
+205 SALTMAILYE

-239 LALIWPSSRLA
+239 LALLWPSNRLA
-250 NKIIPQARLILDVVG
+250 NKIIPKARLILDVVG
-265 GIALIIILVMFW
+265 GTALIIILVMFW

-284 FLYRGGMVILSIATA
+284 FLYNGGMVLLSIATA

-323 MGVRSYGIYLWHYP
+323 LGVRSYGIYLWHYP
-337 IITLTTPKVNAG
+337 ILTLTTPKVNAG
-349 EFSLTR
+349 DFSLIR

-361 LIIVAAQI
+361 LIIMIAQI
-369 SWKFIEN
+369 SWKYIEK

-381 ALKNIRSRNWGIKN
+381 TLGNIQFKN
-395 LALSGKLALV
+395 LRLQNVALGVKLALICTV
-405 CALFVSTIAVF
+405 FVSSIAVF
-416 GLSTASKAK
+416 GLSKVSKAK
-425 DNPQKD
+425 ENPKLD
-431 KVEAVQTEQ
+431 RVKAEQTQ
-440 KEKPKHPVAVREK
+440 PAQHPVAVRED
-453 PADEPPRN
+453 PT
-461 KEKQEAAAQPKGP
+461 QEAP
-474 QTVTAVGDSI
+474 QNQEESKEVNSEQTKSSLTVTAIGDSV
-484 MIDVAPYLKNSFPNI
+484 MIDITPYLKNAFPDI
-499 RIDAK
+499 RIDAQ

-524 LGNHVIIGLGTNGAF
+524 LGNYVIIGLGTNGAF
-539 TKEQL
+539 TTEQL
-544 VSLIKVIGNERKIIF
+544 VSLINLIGNERKIIF

-568 ESLVNEKLKE
+568 ESIVNERLK
-578 VASEY
+578 VTTSKY
-583 QNVTLV
+583 PNITLV
-589 DWYSASADNKAYFE
+589 DWYAASAGKRDYFA
-603 PDGVHLTKTGA
+603 PDGVHLTKVGA
-614 EAYAALVAKAMN
+614 EAYAALVAKAVN
-626 Q
+626 GSGAKK

>member
-1 MIEFYIVNIH
+1 MTKPF
-11 VILEK
+11 
-16 YGGDWRMPEPLKKSS
+16 KKNS

-80 AIEWKRNKRID
+80 AMEWKRNKRID

-97 SRVRRLLPGMLV
+97 SRARRLLPGMLV
-109 MLVIVLAWITI
+109 MLVITLAWITI
-120 FHSSLLG
+120 FHSSLLE
-127 KMRGDSLAALLYFSN
+127 KMRGDSLAALFYVSN

-154 SFSQLSPLNHFWSL
+154 NFNQISPLNHFWSL
-168 AVEEQFYVIWPFII
+168 AVEEQFYVVWPFII
-182 SLAFRYIKKK
+182 SLGLYYIKKQ
-192 SHIILFIVLGAAA
+192 SRMILLICLGAFA
-205 SALAMAFLYE
+205 SALAMAILYE
-215 PGADPS
+215 PGVDPS

-231 FSLLIGAA
+231 FSLLIGAV
-239 LALIWPSSRLA
+239 LALVWPSNRLA
-250 NKIIPQARLILDVVG
+250 NKIIPKARFILDIVG

-284 FLYRGGMVILSIATA
+284 FLYKGGMVLLSIATA

-323 MGVRSYGIYLWHYP
+323 VGVRSYGIYLWHYP
-337 IITLTTPKVNAG
+337 ILTLTTPKVNTG
-349 EFSLTR
+349 DFSIIR

-361 LIIVAAQI
+361 LIILIAQI
-369 SWKFIEN
+369 SWKFIEK

-381 ALKNIRSRNWGIKN
+381 ALRNIQFKN
-395 LALSGKLALV
+395 LRLQNVTLGVKLALV
-405 CALFVSTIAVF
+405 CSLFFSSIAVL
-416 GLSTASKAK
+416 GLSNASKAK
-425 DNPQKD
+425 ENYQQE
-431 KVEAVQTEQ
+431 KVEAVQTQ
-440 KEKPKHPVAVREK
+440 PAPHPVAVWEN
-453 PADEPPRN
+453 PNQETPLN
-461 KEKQEAAAQPKGP
+461 QGESKEVNSAQPKNP
-474 QTVTAVGDSI
+474 LTVTAIGDSV
-484 MIDVAPYLKNSFPNI
+484 MIDITPYLKNTFPDI
-499 RIDAK
+499 RIDAQ

-524 LGNHVIIGLGTNGAF
+524 LGNNVIIGLGTNGAF
-539 TKEQL
+539 TTEQL

-568 ESLVNEKLKE
+568 ESIVNERLKAT
-578 VASEY
+578 VTKY
-583 QNVTLV
+583 PNVTLV
-589 DWYSASADNKAYFE
+589 DWYAASAGKKDYFA
-603 PDGVHLTKTGA
+603 PDGVHLTNVGA
-614 EAYAALVAKAMN
+614 EAYAALVAKVVN

>member
-1 MIEFYIVNIH
+1 
-11 VILEK
+11 
-16 YGGDWRMPEPLKKSS
+16 MPEPLKKNS

-80 AIEWKRNKRID
+80 AIEWKNNKRID

-97 SRVRRLLPGMLV
+97 SRARRLLPGMLI
-109 MLVIVLAWITI
+109 MLIVTLAWITI
-120 FHSSLLG
+120 FHSSLLV

-154 SFSQLSPLNHFWSL
+154 SFGQPSPLNHFWSL
-168 AVEEQFYVIWPFII
+168 AVEEQFYVVWPFVI
-182 SLAFRYIKKK
+182 SLGFYYIRKQ
-192 SHIILFIVLGAAA
+192 SRMILFICLGALA
-205 SALAMAFLYE
+205 SALAMAILYE
-215 PGADPS
+215 PGSDPS

-250 NKIIPQARLILDVVG
+250 NKIIPQARLILDVIG
-265 GIALIIILVMFW
+265 GIALSIILIMFW
-277 KTNQYDP
+277 KTNQYEP
-284 FLYRGGMVILSIATA
+284 FLYRGGMVLLSLATA

-337 IITLTTPKVNAG
+337 IITLTTPKVHAG
-349 EFSLTR
+349 DFSFTR

-361 LIIVAAQI
+361 LIIIAAQI

-376 PIRQG
+376 PIRKG
-381 ALKNIRSRNWGIKN
+381 ALKNIRIKN
-395 LALSGKLALV
+395 LKIRNLTVSGKLALICAV
-405 CALFVSTIAVF
+405 CISSIATF
-416 GLSTASKAK
+416 GLTTASKAK
-425 DNPQKD
+425 ENPQKD
-431 KVEAVQTEQ
+431 TVEAVQEEQ
-440 KEKPKHPVAVREK
+440 AKHPVAVWEK
-453 PADEPPRN
+453 PADEPPQN
-461 KEKQEAAAQPKGP
+461 KEEQKEESPAQPKDP
-474 QTVTAVGDSI
+474 LTVTAVGDSI
-484 MIDVAPYLKNSFPNI
+484 MIDIAPYLKNTFPNI

-504 IGRQLSKAIP
+504 IGRQMSQAIP
-514 VVEQLKNEGN
+514 AVEQLKNEGN

-544 VSLIKVIGNERKIIF
+544 ASLIEVIGNERKIIL

-578 VASEY
+578 AASAY
-583 QNVTLV
+583 KNVVLV
-589 DWYSASADNKAYFE
+589 DWHSASAGNTAYFA
-603 PDGVHLTKTGA
+603 PDGVHLTKAGA
-614 EAYAALVAKAMN
+614 EAYAALVAKEVN

>member
-1 MIEFYIVNIH
+1 MTKPF
-11 VILEK
+11 
-16 YGGDWRMPEPLKKSS
+16 KKNS

-80 AIEWKRNKRID
+80 AMEWKRNKRID

-97 SRVRRLLPGMLV
+97 SRARRLLPGMLV
-109 MLVIVLAWITI
+109 MLVITLAWITI
-120 FHSSLLG
+120 FHSSLLE
-127 KMRGDSLAALLYFSN
+127 KMRGDSLAALFYVSN

-154 SFSQLSPLNHFWSL
+154 NFNQISPLNHFWSL
-168 AVEEQFYVIWPFII
+168 AVEEQFYVVWPFII
-182 SLAFRYIKKK
+182 SLGLYYINKQ
-192 SHIILFIVLGAAA
+192 SRMILLICLGAFA
-205 SALAMAFLYE
+205 SALAMAILYE
-215 PGADPS
+215 PGVDPS

-231 FSLLIGAA
+231 FSLLIGAV
-239 LALIWPSSRLA
+239 LALVWPSNRLA
-250 NKIIPQARLILDVVG
+250 NKIIPKARFILDVVG

-284 FLYRGGMVILSIATA
+284 FLYKGGMVLLSIATA

-323 MGVRSYGIYLWHYP
+323 VGIRSYGIYLWHYP
-337 IITLTTPKVNAG
+337 ILTLMTPKVNAG
-349 EFSLTR
+349 DFSIIR

-361 LIIVAAQI
+361 LIILIAQI
-369 SWKFIEN
+369 SWKFIEK

-381 ALKNIRSRNWGIKN
+381 ALRNIQFKN
-395 LALSGKLALV
+395 LRLQNVTLGVKLALV
-405 CALFVSTIAVF
+405 CSLFFTSMAVL
-416 GLSTASKAK
+416 GLSNASKAK
-425 DNPQKD
+425 GNYQQD
-431 KVEAVQTEQ
+431 KVEAVQTQ
-440 KEKPKHPVAVREK
+440 PAPHPVAVWEK
-453 PADEPPRN
+453 PNQETPLN
-461 KEKQEAAAQPKGP
+461 QGESKEVNSAHPKNP
-474 QTVTAVGDSI
+474 LTVTAIGDSV
-484 MIDVAPYLKNSFPNI
+484 MIDITPYLKNTFPDI
-499 RIDAK
+499 RIDAQ

-524 LGNHVIIGLGTNGAF
+524 LGNYVIIGLGTNGAF
-539 TKEQL
+539 TTEQL
-544 VSLIKVIGNERKIIF
+544 VSLIKLIGNEHKIIF

-568 ESLVNEKLKE
+568 ESIVNERLK
-578 VASEY
+578 VTVTKY
-583 QNVTLV
+583 PNVTLV
-589 DWYSASADNKAYFE
+589 DWYAASAGKKDYFA
-603 PDGVHLTKTGA
+603 PDGVHLTNVGA
-614 EAYAALVAKAMN
+614 EAYAVLVAKAVN

>member
-1 MIEFYIVNIH
+1 MTKPF
-11 VILEK
+11 
-16 YGGDWRMPEPLKKSS
+16 KKNS

-80 AIEWKRNKRID
+80 AMEWKRNKRID

-97 SRVRRLLPGMLV
+97 SRARRLLPGMLV
-109 MLVIVLAWITI
+109 MLVITLAWITI
-120 FHSSLLG
+120 FHSSLLE
-127 KMRGDSLAALLYFSN
+127 KMRGDSLAALFYVSN

-154 SFSQLSPLNHFWSL
+154 NFNQISPLNHFWSL
-168 AVEEQFYVIWPFII
+168 AVEEQFYVVWPFII
-182 SLAFRYIKKK
+182 SLGLYYIKKQFRM
-192 SHIILFIVLGAAA
+192 ILLICLGAFA
-205 SALAMAFLYE
+205 SALAMAILYE
-215 PGADPS
+215 PGVDPS

-231 FSLLIGAA
+231 FSLLIGAV
-239 LALIWPSSRLA
+239 LALVWPSNRLA
-250 NKIIPQARLILDVVG
+250 NKIIPKARFILDVVG

-284 FLYRGGMVILSIATA
+284 FLYKGGMVLLSIATA

-323 MGVRSYGIYLWHYP
+323 VGVRSYGIYLWHYP
-337 IITLTTPKVNAG
+337 ILTLTTPKVNAG
-349 EFSLTR
+349 DFSIIR

-361 LIIVAAQI
+361 LIILIAQI
-369 SWKFIEN
+369 SRKFIEK

-381 ALKNIRSRNWGIKN
+381 ALRNIQFKN
-395 LALSGKLALV
+395 LRLQNVTLGVKLALV
-405 CALFVSTIAVF
+405 CSLFFTSIAVL
-416 GLSTASKAK
+416 GLSNASKAK
-425 DNPQKD
+425 GNYQQD
-431 KVEAVQTEQ
+431 KVEAVQTQ
-440 KEKPKHPVAVREK
+440 PAPHPVAVWEK
-453 PADEPPRN
+453 PNQETPLN
-461 KEKQEAAAQPKGP
+461 QGESKEVNSAHPKNP
-474 QTVTAVGDSI
+474 LTVTAIGDSV
-484 MIDVAPYLKNSFPNI
+484 MIDITPYLKNTFPDI
-499 RIDAK
+499 RIDAQ

-524 LGNHVIIGLGTNGAF
+524 LGNYVIIGLGTNGAF
-539 TKEQL
+539 TTEQL
-544 VSLIKVIGNERKIIF
+544 VSLIKLIGNERKIIF

-568 ESLVNEKLKE
+568 ESIVNERLK
-578 VASEY
+578 VTVTKY
-583 QNVTLV
+583 PNVTLV
-589 DWYSASADNKAYFE
+589 DWYAASAGKKDYFA
-603 PDGVHLTKTGA
+603 PDGVHLTNVGA
-614 EAYAALVAKAMN
+614 EAYAVLVAKAVN

>member
-1 MIEFYIVNIH
+1 
-11 VILEK
+11 
-16 YGGDWRMPEPLKKSS
+16 
-31 RYMVGLDSLRGL
+31 MVGLDSLRGL

-91 LKKFWL
+91 LKRFWL
-97 SRVRRLLPGMLV
+97 SRARRLLPGMLV

-120 FHSSLLG
+120 FHSSLLE

-142 WWYIYHKLSYFD
+142 WWYIYHKLSYFE
-154 SFSQLSPLNHFWSL
+154 SFNQLSPLNHFWSL
-168 AVEEQFYVIWPFII
+168 AVEEQFYVVWPFII
-182 SLAFRYIKKK
+182 SLAFYYIKKK
-192 SHIILFIVLGAAA
+192 SRIILFVVLGAAM
-205 SALAMAFLYE
+205 SALAMAILYE

-250 NKIIPQARLILDVVG
+250 NKIIPKARLVLDIVG
-265 GIALIIILVMFW
+265 GIALIIILTMFW

-284 FLYRGGMVILSIATA
+284 FLYRGGMALLSLATA

-337 IITLTTPKVNAG
+337 IITLTTPKVNVG

-361 LIIVAAQI
+361 LIIIAAQI
-369 SWKFIEN
+369 SWKFIED
-376 PIRQG
+376 PIRRG
-381 ALKNIRSRNWGIKN
+381 ALKNIGSKNWRMRN

-405 CALFVSTIAVF
+405 GALFISTIAVF
-416 GLSTASKAK
+416 GLSTASQAK
-425 DNPQKD
+425 DNPQKG
-431 KVEAVQTEQ
+431 KAEVVQTEQ

-453 PADEPPRN
+453 TAEELSQN
-461 KEKQEAAAQPKGP
+461 KEQQEATTQTKEP

-484 MIDVAPYLKNSFPNI
+484 MIDIAPYLKNAFPNI
-499 RIDAK
+499 TIDAK

-514 VVEQLKNEGN
+514 AVEQLKNQGN

-539 TKEQL
+539 TKDQL
-544 VSLIKVIGNERKIIF
+544 VSLVQLIGSERKIILV
-559 INTRVPRPW
+559 NTRVPRPW

-578 VASEY
+578 VASAY

-589 DWYSASADNKAYFE
+589 DWYSASAGNKAYFE
-603 PDGVHLTKTGA
+603 PDGVHLTKAGA
-614 EAYAALVAKAMN
+614 EAYAALVAKTVIP
-626 Q
+626 

>member
-1 MIEFYIVNIH
+1 MTKPF
-11 VILEK
+11 
-16 YGGDWRMPEPLKKSS
+16 KKNS

-80 AIEWKRNKRID
+80 AMEWKRNKRID

-97 SRVRRLLPGMLV
+97 SRARRLLPGMLV
-109 MLVIVLAWITI
+109 MLVITLAWITI
-120 FHSSLLG
+120 FHSSLLE
-127 KMRGDSLAALLYFSN
+127 KMRGDSLAALFYVSN

-154 SFSQLSPLNHFWSL
+154 NFNQISPLNHFWSL
-168 AVEEQFYVIWPFII
+168 AVEEQFYVVWPFII
-182 SLAFRYIKKK
+182 SLGLYYIKKQFRM
-192 SHIILFIVLGAAA
+192 ILLICLGAFA
-205 SALAMAFLYE
+205 SALAMAILYE
-215 PGADPS
+215 PGVDPS

-231 FSLLIGAA
+231 FSLLIGAV
-239 LALIWPSSRLA
+239 LALVWPSNRLA
-250 NKIIPQARLILDVVG
+250 NKIIPKARFILDVVG

-284 FLYRGGMVILSIATA
+284 FLYKGGMVLLSIATA

-323 MGVRSYGIYLWHYP
+323 VGVRSYGIYLWHYP
-337 IITLTTPKVNAG
+337 ILTLTTPKVNAG
-349 EFSLTR
+349 DFSIIR

-361 LIIVAAQI
+361 LIILIAQI
-369 SWKFIEN
+369 SWKFIEK

-381 ALKNIRSRNWGIKN
+381 ALRNIQFKN
-395 LALSGKLALV
+395 LRLQNVTLGVKLALV
-405 CALFVSTIAVF
+405 CSLFFTSIAVL
-416 GLSTASKAK
+416 GLSNASKAK
-425 DNPQKD
+425 GNYQQD
-431 KVEAVQTEQ
+431 KVEAVQTQ
-440 KEKPKHPVAVREK
+440 PAPHPVAVWEK
-453 PADEPPRN
+453 PNQETPLN
-461 KEKQEAAAQPKGP
+461 QGESKEGNSAHPKNP
-474 QTVTAVGDSI
+474 LTVTAIGDSV
-484 MIDVAPYLKNSFPNI
+484 MIDITPYLKNTFPDI
-499 RIDAK
+499 RIDAQ

-524 LGNHVIIGLGTNGAF
+524 LGNYVIIGLGTNGAF
-539 TKEQL
+539 TTEQL
-544 VSLIKVIGNERKIIF
+544 VSLIKLIGNERKIIF

-568 ESLVNEKLKE
+568 ESIVNERLK
-578 VASEY
+578 VTVTKY
-583 QNVTLV
+583 PNVTLV
-589 DWYSASADNKAYFE
+589 DWYAASAGKKDYFA
-603 PDGVHLTKTGA
+603 PDGVHLTNVGA
-614 EAYAALVAKAMN
+614 EAYAVLVAKAVN

>member
-1 MIEFYIVNIH
+1 MTKPF
-11 VILEK
+11 
-16 YGGDWRMPEPLKKSS
+16 KKNS

-80 AIEWKRNKRID
+80 AMEWKRNKRID

-97 SRVRRLLPGMLV
+97 SRARRLLPGMLV
-109 MLVIVLAWITI
+109 MLVITLAWITI
-120 FHSSLLG
+120 FHSSLLE
-127 KMRGDSLAALLYFSN
+127 KMRGDSLAALFYVSN

-154 SFSQLSPLNHFWSL
+154 NFNQISPLNHFWSL
-168 AVEEQFYVIWPFII
+168 AVEEQFYVVWPFII
-182 SLAFRYIKKK
+182 SLGLYYIKKQ
-192 SHIILFIVLGAAA
+192 SRMILLICLGAFA
-205 SALAMAFLYE
+205 SALAMAILYE
-215 PGADPS
+215 PGVDPS

-231 FSLLIGAA
+231 FSLLIGAV
-239 LALIWPSSRLA
+239 LALVWPSNRLA
-250 NKIIPQARLILDVVG
+250 NKIIPKARFILDVVG

-284 FLYRGGMVILSIATA
+284 FLYKGGMVLLSIATA

-323 MGVRSYGIYLWHYP
+323 VGVRSYGIYLWHYP
-337 IITLTTPKVNAG
+337 ILTLTTPKVNAG
-349 EFSLTR
+349 DFSIIR

-361 LIIVAAQI
+361 LIILIAQI
-369 SWKFIEN
+369 SWKFIEK

-381 ALKNIRSRNWGIKN
+381 ALRNIQFKN
-395 LALSGKLALV
+395 LRLQNVTLGVKLALV
-405 CALFVSTIAVF
+405 CSLFFTSIAVL
-416 GLSTASKAK
+416 GLSNASKAK
-425 DNPQKD
+425 GNYQQD
-431 KVEAVQTEQ
+431 KVEAVQTQ
-440 KEKPKHPVAVREK
+440 QTQPAPHPVAVWEK
-453 PADEPPRN
+453 PNQETPLN
-461 KEKQEAAAQPKGP
+461 QGESKEVNSAHPKNP
-474 QTVTAVGDSI
+474 LTVTAIGDSV
-484 MIDVAPYLKNSFPNI
+484 MIDITPYLKNTFPDI
-499 RIDAK
+499 RIDAQ

-524 LGNHVIIGLGTNGAF
+524 LGNYVIIGLGTNGAF
-539 TKEQL
+539 TTEQL
-544 VSLIKVIGNERKIIF
+544 VSLIKLIGNERKIIF

-568 ESLVNEKLKE
+568 ESIVNERLK
-578 VASEY
+578 VTVTKY
-583 QNVTLV
+583 PNVTLV
-589 DWYSASADNKAYFE
+589 DWYAASAGKKDYFA
-603 PDGVHLTKTGA
+603 PDGVHLTNVGA
-614 EAYAALVAKAMN
+614 EAYAVLVAKAVN

>member
-1 MIEFYIVNIH
+1 MTKPI
-11 VILEK
+11 
-16 YGGDWRMPEPLKKSS
+16 KKNS

-80 AIEWKRNKRID
+80 AMEWKRNKRID

-97 SRVRRLLPGMLV
+97 SRAKRLLPGMIV
-109 MLVIVLAWITI
+109 MLVITFAWITI
-120 FHSSLLG
+120 FHSSLLE
-127 KMRGDSLAALLYFSN
+127 KMFGDSLAALFYVSN

-154 SFSQLSPLNHFWSL
+154 NFNQLSPLNHFWSL
-168 AVEEQFYVIWPFII
+168 AVEEQFYVVWPFII
-182 SLAFRYIKKK
+182 SLGFYYIKKQ
-192 SHIILFIVLGAAA
+192 SRMILLICLGAAA
-205 SALAMAFLYE
+205 SALAMAILYE

-239 LALIWPSSRLA
+239 LALLWPSNRLA
-250 NKIIPQARLILDVVG
+250 NKIIPKARLILDVVG
-265 GIALIIILVMFW
+265 GTALIIILIMFW

-284 FLYRGGMVILSIATA
+284 FLYNGGMVLLSIATA

-323 MGVRSYGIYLWHYP
+323 IGVRSYGIYLWHYP
-337 IITLTTPKVNAG
+337 ILTLTTPKVNTG
-349 EFSLTR
+349 DFSPIR

-361 LIIVAAQI
+361 LIIMIAQI
-369 SWKFIEN
+369 SWKYIEK

-381 ALKNIRSRNWGIKN
+381 TLRNIQFKN
-395 LALSGKLALV
+395 LRLQNVTLGVKLALI
-405 CALFVSTIAVF
+405 CAVFVSSIAVF
-416 GLSTASKAK
+416 GLSKVSKAK
-425 DNPQKD
+425 ESPKLDR
-431 KVEAVQTEQ
+431 VEAEQTQ
-440 KEKPKHPVAVREK
+440 PAKHPVAVRED
-453 PADEPPRN
+453 PT
-461 KEKQEAAAQPKGP
+461 QEAPQNQEESKEVNSEQTKSS
-474 QTVTAVGDSI
+474 QTVTAIGDSV
-484 MIDVAPYLKNSFPNI
+484 MIDITPYLKNAFPDI
-499 RIDAK
+499 RIDAQ

-524 LGNHVIIGLGTNGAF
+524 LGNYVIIGLGTNGAF
-539 TKEQL
+539 TTEQL
-544 VSLIKVIGNERKIIF
+544 VSLINLIGNERKIIF

-568 ESLVNEKLKE
+568 ESIVNERLK
-578 VASEY
+578 VTTSKY
-583 QNVTLV
+583 PNITLV
-589 DWYSASADNKAYFE
+589 DWYAASAGKRDYFA
-603 PDGVHLTKTGA
+603 PDGVHLTNVGA
-614 EAYAALVAKAMN
+614 EAYAALVAKAVN
-626 Q
+626 GSGAKK

>member
-1 MIEFYIVNIH
+1 MTKPI
-11 VILEK
+11 
-16 YGGDWRMPEPLKKSS
+16 KKNS

-80 AIEWKRNKRID
+80 AMEWKRNKRID

-97 SRVRRLLPGMLV
+97 SRARRLLPGMVV
-109 MLVIVLAWITI
+109 MLVITLAWITI
-120 FHSSLLG
+120 FHSSLLE
-127 KMRGDSLAALLYFSN
+127 KMCGDSLAALFYVSN

-154 SFSQLSPLNHFWSL
+154 NFNQLSPLNHFWSL
-168 AVEEQFYVIWPFII
+168 AVEEQFYVVWPFII
-182 SLAFRYIKKK
+182 SLGFYYIKKQ
-192 SHIILFIVLGAAA
+192 SRMILLICLGAAA
-205 SALAMAFLYE
+205 SALAMAILYE

-239 LALIWPSSRLA
+239 LALLWPSNRLA
-250 NKIIPQARLILDVVG
+250 NKIIPKARLILDVVG
-265 GIALIIILVMFW
+265 GTALIIILVMFW

-284 FLYRGGMVILSIATA
+284 FLYNGGMVLLSIATA

-323 MGVRSYGIYLWHYP
+323 IGVRSYGIYLWHYP
-337 IITLTTPKVNAG
+337 ILTLTTPKVNAG
-349 EFSLTR
+349 DFSLIR

-361 LIIVAAQI
+361 LILMIAQI
-369 SWKFIEN
+369 SWKYIEK

-381 ALKNIRSRNWGIKN
+381 ALRNIQFKN
-395 LALSGKLALV
+395 LRLKNVALGVKLALI
-405 CALFVSTIAVF
+405 CAVFVSSIAVF
-416 GLSTASKAK
+416 GLSNASKAK
-425 DNPQKD
+425 ENPQLD
-431 KVEAVQTEQ
+431 KVEAEQTQ
-440 KEKPKHPVAVREK
+440 PAKHPVAVWDN
-453 PADEPPRN
+453 PA
-461 KEKQEAAAQPKGP
+461 QEAEAPQNQEESKEVNSEQPKNP
-474 QTVTAVGDSI
+474 LTVTAIGDSVMVDI
-484 MIDVAPYLKNSFPNI
+484 TPYLKNAFPDI
-499 RIDAK
+499 RIDAQ

-514 VVEQLKNEGN
+514 VVEQLKNDGN

-539 TKEQL
+539 TTEQL
-544 VSLIKVIGNERKIIF
+544 VSLINLIGNERKIIF

-568 ESLVNEKLKE
+568 ESIVNEKLK
-578 VASEY
+578 VTTSKY
-583 QNVTLV
+583 PNVTLV
-589 DWYSASADNKAYFE
+589 DWHAASAGKRDYFA
-603 PDGVHLTKTGA
+603 PDGVHLTKVGA
-614 EAYAALVAKAMN
+614 EAYAALVVKAVNGSGAKK
-626 Q
+626 